1 MKKVHIPTVF
11 IDIYSD
17 LRVLNLLQLCKLL
30 EIENLVLLFPDF
42 IIINNFKDEIYLTL
56 EKYSY

>member
-11 IDIYSD
+11 IDVYSD
-17 LRVLNLLQLCKLL
+17 LRVLNLVQLCELL
-30 EIENLVLLFPDF
+30 KIEDLVLLFPDF